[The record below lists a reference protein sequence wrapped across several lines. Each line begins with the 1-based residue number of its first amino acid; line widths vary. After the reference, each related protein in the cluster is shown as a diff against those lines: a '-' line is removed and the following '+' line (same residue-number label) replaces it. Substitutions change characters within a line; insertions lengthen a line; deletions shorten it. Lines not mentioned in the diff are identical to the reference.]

1 MKAVLRLAIVACA
14 LALAIPA
21 VATDF
26 EPDTDGPWINVDVV
40 DLKDYG
46 DATYLEYL
54 GRGYVAMLDAL
65 KSEGFILDYGVM
77 MKTTG
82 DASEGDVVIWWS
94 IKTLAD
100 YEKAFERME
109 SLSGELHTAEEWGVI
124 WTELQKVRTIRS
136 TNLYRQVMWTTS
148 DD

>member
-1 MKAVLRLAIVACA
+1 
-14 LALAIPA
+14 
-21 VATDF
+21 
-26 EPDTDGPWINVDVV
+26 
-40 DLKDYG
+40 
-46 DATYLEYL
+46 
-54 GRGYVAMLDAL
+54 
-65 KSEGFILDYGVM
+65 M

-136 TNLYRQVMWTTS
+136 TNLYRQVMWTKS